1 MEIQND
7 LFNYNKRRFKQKQE
21 LTNLEVEPRSL
32 ENEKS
37 KFLVVLCQ
45 FIDSVDFGKE
55 DDIEIG
61 RPKKDIHDLIK
72 SLCVMAYNG
81 MSYRRANS
89 DFNDLFEKKLIN
101 HIPTRSTLNRL
112 ICSEDTNNIISRL
125 IQMSALLFI
134 DSEDTLI
141 CDSTWLSHHMY
152 GGGYKIVYDKEHAPL
167 DKCTKLHIGCLKN
180 SKVIACAITTKGT
193 SHDSPIFKK
202 LVMHTVRNGFFIK
215 NLLADAGY
223 SSKDNY
229 SFCNNLNIKNIFI
242 DFQKRV
248 KFRSQGKTAWMRQM
262 KIFKEDQELWHEK
275 YRFRVVVEGIF
286 SCIKK
291 KHINYL
297 RSRKS
302 ESRENELMLKAL
314 VYNLTVIG
322 RYF

>member
-1 MEIQND
+1 MEIQNN
-7 LFNYNKRRFKQKQE
+7 LFDYSNKRTFKSKQK
-21 LTNLEVEPRSL
+21 LVSLDAEPHSL
-32 ENEKS
+32 EKEKR
-37 KFLVVLCQ
+37 KFIQVLFQ
-45 FIDSVDFGKE
+45 FIDSVDFEQKE
-55 DDIEIG
+55 EIG
-61 RPKKDIHDLIK
+61 RPKKDIHDIVKCLGI
-72 SLCVMAYNG
+72 MAYNG
-81 MSYRRANS
+81 MSYRRSNS
-89 DFNDLFEKKLIN
+89 DFVDLYEKRLIG
-101 HIPTRSTLNRL
+101 HIPTRSTLNRF
-112 ICSEDTNNIISRL
+112 ICSEETNKIISKL
-125 IQMSALLFI
+125 IQLSALVFI

-167 DKCTKLHIGCLKN
+167 DKCTKLHIACLKN
-180 SKVIACAITTKGT
+180 SKVIAYAITTKGT
-193 SHDSPIFKK
+193 VHDSPIFKK
-202 LVMHTVRNGFFIK
+202 LVMYVVRNGFFIK

-229 SFCNNLNIKNIFI
+229 NFCNNLNIHNVFI
-242 DFQKRV
+242 DFQERV
-248 KFRSQGKTAWMRQM
+248 KFRPEGRTAWARQL
-262 KIFKEDQELWHEK
+262 KVFKQDPELWHEK

-297 RSRKS
+297 RSRKP

>member
-1 MEIQND
+1 MEIQNN
-7 LFNYNKRRFKQKQE
+7 LFDYSNKRTFKSKQKI
-21 LTNLEVEPRSL
+21 VSL
-32 ENEKS
+32 EAEPHSLEKEKS
-37 KFLVVLCQ
+37 KFLVMLCQ
-45 FIDSVDFGKE
+45 FIDSVDFGE
-55 DDIEIG
+55 ENDIG
-61 RPKKDIHDLIK
+61 RPKKNIHDLVK
-72 SLCVMAYNG
+72 CLCIMAYNG

-89 DFNDLFEKKLIN
+89 DFIDIHEKRLIT

-112 ICSEDTNNIISRL
+112 ICSEETNKTISRL
-125 IQMSALLFI
+125 IQLSSLVFI

-167 DKCTKLHIGCLKN
+167 DKCTKLHIACLKN
-180 SKVIACAITTKGT
+180 SKAIAYAITTKGT

-202 LVMHTVRNGFFIK
+202 LVTHVVRNGFFIK

-229 SFCNNLNIKNIFI
+229 NFCNNFNIKNVFI
-242 DFQKRV
+242 DFKDKV
-248 KFRSQGKTAWMRQM
+248 KFRPDGRTAWARQL
-262 KIFKEDQELWHEK
+262 KVFKENPELWHEK

-297 RSRKS
+297 RARKS

-314 VYNLTVIG
+314 VYNLTVVG